1 MGGSWVRIA
10 AVAKTRSGAARAAK
24 TKASKGA
31 EPYRHP
37 DKTSPMRPDVGTQP
51 QFRKKKPPKT
61 YRYDSSLSPALAWDG
76 QNGARE
82 LAEWLLGLIDRAST
96 LDPPHEFATP
106 EEFRSSDGRVVVSAR
121 PA

>member
-1 MGGSWVRIA
+1 
-10 AVAKTRSGAARAAK
+10 
-24 TKASKGA
+24 
-31 EPYRHP
+31 
-37 DKTSPMRPDVGTQP
+37 MRPDVGTQP

-106 EEFRSSDGRVVVSAR
+106 EEFRSSDGRDELARVKAAAAARWVAAVNADGPYGRWEYAMARKVSEVRNILERQRVNA
-121 PA
+121 